1 MRCILC
7 GAEMRVMQ
15 SDQEHDN
22 ILVAGYAHQKLEC
35 TSCHEVENRTVFTR
49 DGAPTA
55 DQLIPVDIGPATLAV
70 MQDDGELDEREALL
84 QNAIDMV
91 RSPTPSPSI
100 AHGRYESA
108 RSLRARISGPSRFV
122 RIRHGSGDEPLYVAV
137 DSKTGMTVLR
147 YQDNARLREMCE
159 WLGWGVSEDET
170 AQGQMAE
177 DQITDDQMADDE
189 MPEGAVAGARK

>member
-1 MRCILC
+1 LC

-100 AHGRYESA
+100 ARGLNDSA

-122 RIRHGSGDEPLYVAV
+122 RIRHGSGDEPPYVAV
-137 DSKTGMTVLR
+137 DTKTGMTVLR
-147 YQDNARLREMCE
+147 YQNNARLREMCE
-159 WLGWGVSEDET
+159 WLGWRVSGDET
-170 AQGQMAE
+170 ADERHVPE
-177 DQITDDQMADDE
+177 DALPD
-189 MPEGAVAGARK
+189 K